1 MGTVAGALLW
11 GVPDEKEICEWVGRD
26 GAFLVSH
33 GQAETGR
40 SETEAAERDLEVKRR
55 KVLLCRK

>member
-1 MGTVAGALLW
+1 MGTAAGALLW

-33 GQAETGR
+33 GEAETGR
-40 SETEAAERDLEVKRR
+40 SETEAA
-55 KVLLCRK
+55 

>member
-11 GVPDEKEICEWVGRD
+11 GVLDEEICEWVGRD

-33 GQAETGR
+33 GEAETGR
-40 SETEAAERDLEVKRR
+40 SETEAA
-55 KVLLCRK
+55 